1 MSFDANRY
9 RILGSSGVQLTL
21 SYILNKAKEQQTIK
35 CKLWHL
41 GEEINLLARVGFKL
55 VNFWRNSKTCLVMNI
70 IFSRKGF
77 AIPVILVGTDRCYW

>member
-21 SYILNKAKEQQTIK
+21 SYILNKAKEQQTLK
-35 CKLWHL
+35 YELWHL

-55 VNFWRNSKTCLVMNI
+55 VNFWRNSKTCLVIKI
-70 IFSRKGF
+70 IFFKERVCNTCHIG
-77 AIPVILVGTDRCYW
+77 RY